1 MLMLNNVMMSN
12 IISKSNIFSVDTP
25 ETWGRGLL
33 LGGNPKNPKDSLY
46 KGVILLFHQIDNS
59 VLGLQ
64 LNRRLD
70 GVNLKRI
77 VSNLGF
83 EGVEKIIQDNV
94 YQGGLLG
101 SNRMHFVH
109 SLDWT
114 GSSTITVDNCVGITS
129 DLSILSALC
138 GNQGPRLYRA
148 CVGSW
153 RWDMDTL
160 KEQIFNLD
168 PDVDV
173 QDHLWEVSQV
183 NSSLVFNYEGEAQ
196 WTRVMESSAQ
206 MQSRCWINQ
215 SFS

>member
-1 MLMLNNVMMSN
+1 MKSVMLNSSMMSN
-12 IISKSNIFSVDTP
+12 IVSNSNIFSIDTT
-25 ETWGRGLL
+25 EVWGRGLL
-33 LGGNPKNPKDSLY
+33 LGGNPKNPRDSLY

-64 LNRRLD
+64 LNRRL
-70 GVNLKRI
+70 
-77 VSNLGF
+77 
-83 EGVEKIIQDNV
+83 EGIN
-94 YQGGLLG
+94 
-101 SNRMHFVH
+101 
-109 SLDWT
+109 
-114 GSSTITVDNCVGITS
+114 S

-153 RWDMDTL
+153 RWDIETL

-168 PDVDV
+168 PDVEV
-173 QDHLWEVSQV
+173 QDHLWEVSRV
-183 NSSLVFNYEGEAQ
+183 NSSLVFNYDGEAQ
-196 WTRVMESSAQ
+196 WTRVMETSAQ